1 MNIYSLTFKAK
12 CPVDGSEITY
22 DWTVHTE
29 HVYMAEELR
38 RIADGIGEGLH
49 ERIADALHDRFGGQ
63 QTLEATHAGGV
74 HIKTLRPEFVH
85 WARPA
90 PVTQETPD
98 EHR

>member
-22 DWTVHTE
+22 DWMVHTE

-49 ERIADALHDRFGGQ
+49 ESIADALFDRFGGQ
-63 QTLEATHAGGV
+63 QRLKATHAGDV
-74 HIKTLRPEFVH
+74 HIETRRPAFMH

-90 PVTQETPD
+90 PAQDPA
-98 EHR
+98 